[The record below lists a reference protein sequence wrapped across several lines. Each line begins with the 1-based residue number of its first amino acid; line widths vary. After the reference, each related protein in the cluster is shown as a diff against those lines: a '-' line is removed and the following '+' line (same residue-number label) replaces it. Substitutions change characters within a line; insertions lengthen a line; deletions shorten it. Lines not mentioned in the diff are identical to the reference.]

1 VARLCCLIA
10 SVLALT
16 AGLSAE
22 ARADA
27 DPASDVLLTQSV
39 FLPLS
44 ARVSPQLANQLV
56 AVTRKAQASGK
67 QIRVALIAS
76 PTDLGGVPSLFGK
89 PTDYAR
95 FLGGELQFVYTGPL
109 LVVMPQGAA
118 LSQRGRLVANADVV
132 HAAIETGADGL
143 ARSAIELVQALTGAS
158 AGPGPPLEG
167 PAGGGVPAW
176 AWAAIA
182 GVAVFVLFMG
192 GFAGVRL
199 RTRARGAE
207 QPAGDMVSD
216 EPNPSP

>member
-1 VARLCCLIA
+1 VARLGCLIA
-10 SVLALT
+10 FVLALT
-16 AGLSAE
+16 AGLPGE

-27 DPASDVLLTQSV
+27 DPASDVLFTQSV

-44 ARVSPQLANQLV
+44 ARVSPLLASRLV
-56 AVTRKAQASGK
+56 AVTRTAQASGK

-118 LSQRGRLVANADVV
+118 LSQRGRLVANVDVV

-143 ARSAIELVQALTGAS
+143 ARSAIALVQALTGAN
-158 AGPGPPLEG
+158 AGPGSPVG
-167 PAGGGVPAW
+167 GHAGGGVPAW

-182 GVAVFVLFMG
+182 GVAVFVLVMS
-192 GFAGVRL
+192 GFGVVRL

-207 QPAGDMVSD
+207 HVAGDVVSD
-216 EPNPSP
+216 QPDP